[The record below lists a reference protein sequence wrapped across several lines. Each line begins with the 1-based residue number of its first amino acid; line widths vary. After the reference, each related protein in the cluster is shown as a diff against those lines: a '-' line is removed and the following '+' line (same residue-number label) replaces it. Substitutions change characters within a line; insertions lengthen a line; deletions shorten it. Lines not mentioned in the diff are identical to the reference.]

1 MKKEEEEEAPP
12 PPVEVKR
19 ELTPELA
26 KISALVTGQPK
37 PKVTTTPPNSNLSK
51 CFEKGILFLF
61 FFFFIYS
68 SLQAL
73 FLCKQTFKGTMIKA
87 RNN

>member
-1 MKKEEEEEAPP
+1 MKKEEDEEAP

-37 PKVTTTPPNSNLSK
+37 PKITTTPPNSNISE
-51 CFEKGILFLF
+51 CFRFQQNVS
-61 FFFFIYS
+61 FI
-68 SLQAL
+68 
-73 FLCKQTFKGTMIKA
+73 FMTKK
-87 RNN
+87 N